1 MPSQKSNF
9 NQSMGHNLGGM
20 TSDFHHSIPSLPSAS
35 QISIPPFDPFHNFD
49 SQFSSNYRTG
59 PNSYGYEE
67 NYSVS
72 MK

>member
-9 NQSMGHNLGGM
+9 NQSMGLNLGM
-20 TSDFHHSIPSLPSAS
+20 TSDFHHSMASQPSAS
-35 QISIPPFDPFHNFD
+35 QISIPPFDHFPNFD
-49 SQFSSNYRTG
+49 SQFSSNYRAG
-59 PNSYGYEE
+59 PNSYGHEE